1 MNVESTRYLLQMS
14 KKVGA
19 RFHYISTVS
28 IAGHRPDDSASFLF
42 SEQDFDRGQQVENVY
57 VESKFLAEKLVRE
70 AMAEG
75 VSATVYRVGNLV
87 GRTQDGKFQQN
98 IGAMHFI
105 V

>member
-1 MNVESTRYLLQMS
+1 
-14 KKVGA
+14 
-19 RFHYISTVS
+19 
-28 IAGHRPDDSASFLF
+28 
-42 SEQDFDRGQQVENVY
+42 
-57 VESKFLAEKLVRE
+57 
-70 AMAEG
+70 MAEG